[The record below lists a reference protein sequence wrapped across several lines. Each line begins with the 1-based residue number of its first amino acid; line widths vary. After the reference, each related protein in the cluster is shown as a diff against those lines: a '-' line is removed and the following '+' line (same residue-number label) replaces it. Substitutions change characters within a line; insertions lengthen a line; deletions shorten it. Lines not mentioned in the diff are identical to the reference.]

1 MAHQFNNPRIGREF
15 INFKDQTISDQ
26 MKPIAGLLISICM
39 IISFPLKAGDDFCG
53 LPNHAFQAGESITY
67 RVYYTLA
74 GVYIAAG
81 EATFT
86 CALENLNSKPVY
98 HVTGEGKTYSFYDNF
113 FRVRDKYESFI
124 DTSNLQPLKFI
135 RNVNE
140 GNFKKYENV
149 SFNKTAHT
157 AITNSGVFKTPEC
170 IQDVL
175 SSMYY
180 ARNINFSSA
189 KANDTIPFSMFLDNQ
204 VYNLYIR
211 YLGRETIKT
220 KYGKFKAIK
229 FKPLLIKGTIFEGGE
244 KMTVWV
250 SDDAN
255 HIPVRVESPIS
266 VGSVKVDMMDFRNS
280 RTPMSSLISRR

>member
-1 MAHQFNNPRIGREF
+1 
-15 INFKDQTISDQ
+15 
-26 MKPIAGLLISICM
+26 MKSIAGIVFVLLITLSI
-39 IISFPLKAGDDFCG
+39 PLRAGDDFCG
-53 LPNHAFQAGESITY
+53 LPNHAFQASESITY

-86 CALENLNSKPVY
+86 CALEDLNGRPVY
-98 HVTGEGKTYSFYDNF
+98 HVSGEGKTYSFYDNF

-124 DTSNLQPLKFI
+124 DTNNLQPLKFI

-140 GNFKKYENV
+140 GNFKKYENI

-157 AITNSGVFKTPEC
+157 AITNSGVFKTPDC

-180 ARNINFSSA
+180 ARNIDFN
-189 KANDTIPFSMFLDNQ
+189 KLKPNEKIPFSMFLDNQ
-204 VYNLYIR
+204 VYDLYIR
-211 YLGRETIKT
+211 YLGKETIKT
-220 KYGKFKAIK
+220 KYGKFRAIK

-266 VGSVKVDMMDFRNS
+266 VGSVKVDMMEFKNR
-280 RTPMSSLISRR
+280 RTPLSSLISLR